1 MSKSSGPNIDS
12 KTSLKVLNVQSRFS
26 LKSYAHL
33 KFGAAEN
40 WNWWISFFAAH
51 DSLGKPRLNI
61 WMIKWFNF

>member
-26 LKSYAHL
+26 LKRYAHL
-33 KFGAAEN
+33 RFGAAEN